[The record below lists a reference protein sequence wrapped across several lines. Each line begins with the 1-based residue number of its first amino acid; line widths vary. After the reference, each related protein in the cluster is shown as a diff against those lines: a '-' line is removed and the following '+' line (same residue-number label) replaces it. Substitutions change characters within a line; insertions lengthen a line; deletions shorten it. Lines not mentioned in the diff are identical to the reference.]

1 MANAIADMSLR
12 KAALIAGLGYLIV
25 FVIGVPATLWE
36 GLVVQGDVAA
46 TASNFIAN
54 DLLLRI
60 SIVSWLVVLVADVVV
75 AWALYIF
82 LKPVNKSLSLL
93 AAWFRLVFVA
103 IFGVSLLNL
112 FMVLQLSSGSDYL
125 SVFGVGQ
132 LQAHM
137 MLFLGAFDYGVEISW
152 VFFGLHIFIIG
163 YLIFKSRYIPRIF
176 GILLIV
182 ASIGYQ
188 INSFANIL
196 LPNVANY
203 ETTLFIVTVAVPAI
217 ISELSLTLWL
227 LLRGRKI
234 PELK

>member
-217 ISELSLTLWL
+217 ISELLLTLWL